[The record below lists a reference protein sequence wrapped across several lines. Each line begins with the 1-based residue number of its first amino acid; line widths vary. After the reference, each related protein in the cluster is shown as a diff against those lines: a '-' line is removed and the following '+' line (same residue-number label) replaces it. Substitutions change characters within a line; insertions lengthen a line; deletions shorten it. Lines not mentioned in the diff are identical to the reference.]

1 MKSQK
6 IIILLVIVGVI
17 AGIGLFVIQSNK
29 SLSKI
34 STKTTIEECRNTW
47 FGSSKMSTPIEKQKD
62 CALLE
67 IGQAEPIKLTATN
80 IGKVTISQIEVF
92 ANNDPLESPELNKN
106 YISSPLEVTF
116 GDCMVNAESESN
128 ASVSGCLLD
137 AEESLQRIIRS
148 LVKVAIER
156 DQKYASTIDDTTPQL
171 YIDSRK
177 EYWQN
182 WYYESV
188 KKDSIK
194 YFECEIEITNATF
207 GGSSYYQTQPACYI
221 RKNAQQILWM
231 LKQLEVE
238 PYEFDLES

>member
-6 IIILLVIVGVI
+6 IITALIIIGVI

-29 SLSKI
+29 NLSKI
-34 STKTTIEECRNTW
+34 SAKTTIEECWDTR
-47 FGSSKMSTPIEKQKD
+47 FGSSNMFTPIEKQKD

-67 IGQAEPIKLTATN
+67 IGQAEPIKLTETN
-80 IGKVTISQIEVF
+80 IGKVPISQIEVF
-92 ANNDPLESPELNKN
+92 ANNDPLESPKLNKN

-116 GDCMVNAESESN
+116 GDCMVNSESESN

-156 DQKYASTIDDTTPQL
+156 DQKYASTIYDTDPQL
-171 YIDSRK
+171 YIDSRR

-188 KKDSIK
+188 KENSLK
-194 YFECEIEITNATF
+194 YFECEIEITNDTF

-231 LKQLEVE
+231 LQQLEVK
-238 PYEFDLES
+238 P